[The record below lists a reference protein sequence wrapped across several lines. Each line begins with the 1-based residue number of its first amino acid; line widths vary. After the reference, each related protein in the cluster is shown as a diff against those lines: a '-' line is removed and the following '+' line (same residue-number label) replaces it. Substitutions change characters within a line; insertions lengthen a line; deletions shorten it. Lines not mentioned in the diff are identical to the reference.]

1 MLERLK
7 RADEHAELLA
17 GAQIFERMF
26 LGDAH
31 RANLFRSKRDQAIT
45 NRMRKRRE
53 TVALGADQRIGI
65 ELDGSKIPSR
75 TRGCRQVANPARAF
89 PRSASGQCDG
99 PER

>member
-1 MLERLK
+1 MFAFEQEIRHAMLERLK

-53 TVALGADQRIGI
+53 TIALGADQRIGI
-65 ELDGSKIPSR
+65 EPGK
-75 TRGCRQVANPARAF
+75 VA
-89 PRSASGQCDG
+89 SD
-99 PER
+99 